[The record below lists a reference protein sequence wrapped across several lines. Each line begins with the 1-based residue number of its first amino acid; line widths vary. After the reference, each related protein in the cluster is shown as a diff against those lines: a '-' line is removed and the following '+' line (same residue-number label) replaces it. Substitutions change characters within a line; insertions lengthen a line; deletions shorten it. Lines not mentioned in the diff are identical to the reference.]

1 MSDPVK
7 GKSAAGRRREARA
20 HETRSRI
27 ASAALHLFLNRGYV
41 STTIESIASEA
52 RVAPATIYQAFGTK
66 QAVLAAALDAAIT
79 GHDEPGPLLAR
90 KWVTTASRHR
100 DPRRRLAAVTRGAAR
115 VAGQTAALKE
125 VMRDAAATDP
135 GVLELIRED
144 HRRRRETQRALVGLA
159 IGDARLRPGMTL
171 ERAAD
176 TFFLLVN
183 SDAYRLATSLLGWSH
198 HQWQRW
204 LVDVI
209 TRDCLPDPRA

>member
-1 MSDPVK
+1 
-7 GKSAAGRRREARA
+7 
-20 HETRSRI
+20 
-27 ASAALHLFLNRGYV
+27 
-41 STTIESIASEA
+41 
-52 RVAPATIYQAFGTK
+52 
-66 QAVLAAALDAAIT
+66 
-79 GHDEPGPLLAR
+79 
-90 KWVTTASRHR
+90 
-100 DPRRRLAAVTRGAAR
+100 
-115 VAGQTAALKE
+115 
-125 VMRDAAATDP
+125 MRDAAATDP